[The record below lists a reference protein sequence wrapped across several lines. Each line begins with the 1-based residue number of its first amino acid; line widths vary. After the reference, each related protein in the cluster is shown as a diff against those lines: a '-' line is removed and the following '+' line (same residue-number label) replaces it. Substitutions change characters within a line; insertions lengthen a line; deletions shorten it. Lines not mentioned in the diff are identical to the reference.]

1 MVFDAIES
9 GPFQDSRRG
18 NLFPDPHGQQ
28 SLRPSFSMS
37 SMSPWTKRKSRFTC
51 VSDGYPLRRFEL
63 TSKAGQVGEL
73 VDAVHDGR
81 SGRSSSRPQMVGVR
95 PQLR

>member
-1 MVFDAIES
+1 MVVAFRAIES
-9 GPFQDSRRG
+9 GLLADSTRG
-18 NLFPDPHGQQ
+18 NLFPDPQGQG

-37 SMSPWTKRKSRFTC
+37 SISPCTKRRPRFTC

-73 VDAVHDGR
+73 VDAVHDGLL
-81 SGRSSSRPQMVGVR
+81 S
-95 PQLR
+95 